1 MGKSNLLFT
10 LITLILFSTVFS
22 SCISISRNIKVNSDG
37 TGSEILNLT
46 FKKEFYDVM
55 ASMTSL
61 MDSTRRQGFL
71 DSLYSDEVF
80 ENKTIEKYDSIQGI
94 KVIDLNTVMNS
105 DSSKT
110 FTIDYEFD
118 DIKKIGSSLNY
129 INENDDKYKTDVIF
143 KEDNGKV
150 TFLYLYEMKGD
161 DLSEELGDNDSL
173 AQKMKLSMA
182 MMFEGG
188 DFDFEVEMPYD
199 VISTNATEQD
209 GRKLKWHY
217 QMSDIFTKDKISLEA
232 EMQK

>member
-1 MGKSNLLFT
+1 MRKSNLLYT
-10 LITLILFSTVFS
+10 LFILILFSSVFS

-37 TGSEILNLT
+37 TGSEILKLT
-46 FKKEFYDVM
+46 FKKEFYDLM

-71 DSLYSDEVF
+71 DSLYSDDVF
-80 ENKTIEKYDSIQGI
+80 ENKTVEKYDSIQGI
-94 KVIDLNTVMNS
+94 KIIDLSTVMNN

-118 DIKKIGSSLNY
+118 DITKIGSSLNY
-129 INENDDKYKTDVIF
+129 INENDDKYKTDVTF

-150 TFLYLYEMKGD
+150 TFHYLYEMKDD
-161 DLSEELGDNDSL
+161 DLTESFDDNDSL

-182 MMFEGG
+182 KMFEGG
-188 DFDFEVEMPYD
+188 DFDFEVELPYE
-199 VISTNATEQD
+199 VISTNANEQD
-209 GRKLKWHY
+209 GRKLKWNFS
-217 QMSDIFTKDKISLEA
+217 MSDVFTKDKISLEA